1 MRKIQ
6 DFFVPTT
13 SYNNFPASL
22 LNLTYRLNPFID
34 SYYPS
39 VFNSVVRL
47 TGLTEEKELKAITD
61 AILSDLEQRKE
72 ELEAESRKG
81 VFVYKVVLVHVFSFL
96 EGRGDVKRIAFLR
109 KILLIHPSHYAQL
122 PDKT

>member
-1 MRKIQ
+1 MNQ
-6 DFFVPTT
+6 
-13 SYNNFPASL
+13 
-22 LNLTYRLNPFID
+22 FID

-39 VFNSVVRL
+39 VFNSVARL
-47 TGLTEEKELKAITD
+47 TGLTEEKELKTITD

-81 VFVYKVVLVHVFSFL
+81 IFIYKVVLIHVFSFL
-96 EGRGDVKRIAFLR
+96 EERRDVKRIDFLQR
-109 KILLIHPSHYAQL
+109 ILLIHPSHYTQL